1 MTSWVHLLLLP
12 DAQVNLSLSELFPA
26 TASSHGPGEP
36 QDKRFISLTG
46 MPKKNPQWTRRE
58 TVHLTDWY
66 AKKTHS
72 EPQDKRFIS
81 LTGMPKKTHTV
92 SHKING
98 SSHWLA
104 CQKKI
109 IHRENSWCIPLTVSA
124 GGQALPIN
132 IVLDCAQ
139 VMVVPNTLTAVQ
151 MKKSRD
157 SKTDCESCSCI
168 SVGGFLLYPR
178 MAS

>member
-1 MTSWVHLLLLP
+1 MPKKNHS
-12 DAQVNLSLSELFPA
+12 
-26 TASSHGPGEP
+26 EP

-66 AKKTHS
+66 AKKHTVSHRINGS
-72 EPQDKRFIS
+72 SHWLVCQ
-81 LTGMPKKTHTV
+81 KKHTV

>member
-1 MTSWVHLLLLP
+1 
-12 DAQVNLSLSELFPA
+12 
-26 TASSHGPGEP
+26 
-36 QDKRFISLTG
+36 
-46 MPKKNPQWTRRE
+46 MPKKN
-58 TVHLTDWY
+58 
-66 AKKTHS
+66 HS

-81 LTGMPKKTHTV
+81 LTGMPKKIHSEPEEKRFISLTGMPKKHTVSHRINGSSHWLVCQKKHTV

-104 CQKKI
+104 CQKKM